1 MSHIEN
7 FDPNVKTV
15 GDGTLKF
22 LKLLLPNISWVEI
35 KKIIPVFGLFFLIAF
50 VYHVLRCLKITLL
63 VKADGSGAQVI
74 PFIKFWLVMPSAII
88 FTYFYARLAR
98 HQNRTIL
105 IYNVLGIFA
114 GFFILFAL
122 FLYPNKEQ
130 LSINL
135 LSNLLANKL
144 DNKFYAIMPILT
156 HWPEAL
162 FYIMAEMWSI
172 IVLSILFWGFCNEV
186 TKIEDA
192 KRFYA
197 LIALGAN
204 CAGIVAGQF
213 MQLISKFVA
222 NSWEQSIMI
231 FMVTTIISCF
241 LIIIIFIKLNNEHN
255 FQCSNNSSSSTLDA
269 DPLVNKKHK
278 HKISLLES
286 IKYIFRYKYVAL
298 LAIIVITYNIVF
310 NLADVIWID
319 QLNQRFSSATD
330 LNNYLAQLD
339 FLIGIFSLIIGIFIF
354 TNMMNKFGWTITA
367 MVPPIVW
374 LITSCGLYITI
385 YAEKHGFSSIN
396 NLILILGTLQIS
408 LGKALKY
415 CIFDQIKEMSFIPLS
430 IEQQRNTKAIIDGII
445 SRSAKSS
452 SSLILQ
458 GLLIFGFSEISGAIP
473 IVAIII
479 MITIVI
485 WSWATCKMGVCIN
498 NNNLIN

>member
-15 GDGTLKF
+15 GDSILKF
-22 LKLLLPNISWVEI
+22 LKLLLPSISWAEI
-35 KKIIPVFGLFFLIAF
+35 KKIIPVFSLFFLIAF

-88 FTYFYARLAR
+88 FTYFYTRLAR

-135 LSNLLANKL
+135 LANKL
-144 DNKFYAIMPILT
+144 DNNFYAIMPILT

-231 FMVTTIISCF
+231 FMLTTIISCF
-241 LIIIIFIKLNNEHN
+241 LIIIMFIKLNNQHN
-255 FQCSNNSSSSTLDA
+255 FQSLNHASYAKLDA
-269 DPLVNKKHK
+269 DTLYNKKHQ

-286 IKYIFRYKYVAL
+286 IKYIFRYRYVAL

-374 LITSCGLYITI
+374 LITSCGLYLTI

-430 IEQQRNTKAIIDGII
+430 VEQQRNTKAIIDGII

-458 GLLIFGFSEISGAIP
+458 GLLIFGFSEISGSIP

-479 MITIVI
+479 MITIII
-485 WSWATCKMGVCIN
+485 WSWATCKMGVRIS